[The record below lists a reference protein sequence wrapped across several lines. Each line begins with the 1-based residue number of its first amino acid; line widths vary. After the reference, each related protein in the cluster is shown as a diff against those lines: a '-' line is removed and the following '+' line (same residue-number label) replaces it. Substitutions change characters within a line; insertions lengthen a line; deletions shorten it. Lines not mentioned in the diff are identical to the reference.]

1 MVLIVAGCTSDPR
14 ASLASGAPSQ
24 AGATTTNPSDQA
36 LALWRGR
43 VGAHV
48 VTYLATIECTR
59 CEAKGTYHITEQQG
73 TVTDAVPVG
82 DTPPLPDPDQW
93 SFTTVLTIA
102 ANAKGPVVVFAGST
116 QGRVTV
122 RVDVD
127 PKRTD
132 DEFTYTVS
140 DIVVK

>member
-14 ASLASGAPSQ
+14 ASLSSTVPSQ

-48 VTYLATIECTR
+48 VTYLATIECAR
-59 CEAKGTYHITEQQG
+59 CEAKGTFRVTEQRG
-73 TVTDAVPVG
+73 TVTEAVPVG
-82 DTPPLPDPDQW
+82 DSLPLLDPDQW

-102 ANAKGPVVVFAGST
+102 ANAKGPVAVFAGST
-116 QGRVTV
+116 QGRVSV

-127 PKRTD
+127 PKRSG

-140 DIVVK
+140 DIVVT